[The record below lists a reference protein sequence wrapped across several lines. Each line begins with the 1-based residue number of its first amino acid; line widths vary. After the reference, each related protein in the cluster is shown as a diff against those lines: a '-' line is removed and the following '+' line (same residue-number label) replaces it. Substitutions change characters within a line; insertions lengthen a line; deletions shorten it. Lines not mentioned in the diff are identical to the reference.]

1 MHVVDLSTALRLAAG
16 MVEPALR
23 ADQLALTAL
32 KHGPAIHTV
41 LLIVMRIDFALVVGN
56 FLALT
61 IAATLFF
68 HSLSSVLCGRFL
80 KSGLFYHASR
90 KRAIPTALT
99 APIILNGS
107 RSVVRSGTSSDE

>member
-1 MHVVDLSTALRLAAG
+1 MHVVELCTGLRLAAG

-23 ADQLALTAL
+23 ANQLALTAL
-32 KHGPAIHTV
+32 KHGAAIHTI
-41 LLIVMRIDFALVVGN
+41 LPIVMRFDFALLVGN

-61 IAATLFF
+61 IPPSIFF

-80 KSGLFYHASR
+80 KSGLIYHASR
-90 KRAIPTALT
+90 KRAIPTAFT
-99 APIILNGS
+99 APIMLNGS